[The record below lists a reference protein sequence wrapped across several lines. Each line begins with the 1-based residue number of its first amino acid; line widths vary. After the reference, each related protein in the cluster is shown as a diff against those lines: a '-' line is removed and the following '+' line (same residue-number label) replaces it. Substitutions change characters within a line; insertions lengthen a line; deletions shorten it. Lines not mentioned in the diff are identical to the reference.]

1 MSCDN
6 EMGNLISIQLAAGR
20 PLKPIHQRIIV
31 AGHIHSASTTTPS
44 CHKGPFFSLSVSPL
58 CPTLARKPSSN
69 HLFIAHPP
77 QHSADERKNPC
88 IRGAPY
94 PAPLNLLLL
103 LLLGLW
109 GRGNVVL
116 LGLGR
121 GVTTT
126 DLLPWRGG
134 IVKVSK
140 RLGELKGFVDDPLL
154 FVIVS
159 DLGVTLWSGSVS
171 GVWNKI
177 KKRKLHVQ

>member
-1 MSCDN
+1 MRWEILFQSS
-6 EMGNLISIQLAAGR
+6 LRLGR

-31 AGHIHSASTTTPS
+31 AAHIHSASTTTPS
-44 CHKGPFFSLSVSPL
+44 CHKGPLFFFSFNFTFVSHL
-58 CPTLARKPSSN
+58 GQKTLQQSSLHRPPSTTQCRREKK
-69 HLFIAHPP
+69 H
-77 QHSADERKNPC
+77 PC

-171 GVWNKI
+171 GV
-177 KKRKLHVQ
+177 LE

>member
-1 MSCDN
+1 
-6 EMGNLISIQLAAGR
+6 MGNLISIQLAAWPTTETNTPKDHCRR
-20 PLKPIHQRIIV
+20 PQTLRLDYPTVMPQRTSFFSFSFIFMSHL
-31 AGHIHSASTTTPS
+31 GQKTLQQSSLHRPPSTTQCRREEKT
-44 CHKGPFFSLSVSPL
+44 HASV
-58 CPTLARKPSSN
+58 
-69 HLFIAHPP
+69 AHP
-77 QHSADERKNPC
+77 N
-88 IRGAPY
+88 

-109 GRGNVVL
+109 GRRNVVL

-171 GVWNKI
+171 GV
-177 KKRKLHVQ
+177 LE